1 MGLRLPVH
9 PLLLCREVRD
19 REDELNLKK
28 SINDKND
35 KDMKKTYITPEVE
48 VIKVDVVNILAESVV
63 IDSDKYVDTNE
74 PGGQLGR
81 EDNTPSRPGI
91 WEQGW

>member
-1 MGLRLPVH
+1 
-9 PLLLCREVRD
+9 
-19 REDELNLKK
+19 
-28 SINDKND
+28 
-35 KDMKKTYITPEVE
+35 MKKTYITPEVE

-63 IDSDKYVDTNE
+63 IDSDKYVDTSN
-74 PGGQLGR
+74 GGQLGR